1 VSNSMPAF
9 SSATRILPMLF
20 SREFIPPSNRL
31 TVFSPT
37 SASSASFRLDQPK
50 AARAILH

>member
-1 VSNSMPAF
+1 
-9 SSATRILPMLF
+9 
-20 SREFIPPSNRL
+20 L

-37 SASSASFRLDQPK
+37 SATSASFRVDQPN

>member
-1 VSNSMPAF
+1 
-9 SSATRILPMLF
+9 
-20 SREFIPPSNRL
+20 L

-37 SASSASFRLDQPK
+37 SASSASFRVDQPK